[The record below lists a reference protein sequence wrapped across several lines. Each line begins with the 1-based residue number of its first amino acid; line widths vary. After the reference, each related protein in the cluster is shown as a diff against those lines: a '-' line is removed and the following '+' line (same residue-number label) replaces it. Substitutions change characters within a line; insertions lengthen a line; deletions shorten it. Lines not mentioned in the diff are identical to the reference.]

1 MNPAKNRL
9 TEKENT
15 IKIVSASDSCCCSSP
30 PGSFALSE
38 YRIREHRKNIG
49 EKGYESNKIATFV
62 PICYDFQ
69 ARESPAEDIK
79 EARKRLRY
87 YSRLRKSAKFYSL
100 GNECGQRALMLDC
113 IYKGTARFPY
123 IRYRREL
130 LLYYLGE

>member
-1 MNPAKNRL
+1 MNQ
-9 TEKENT
+9 
-15 IKIVSASDSCCCSSP
+15 
-30 PGSFALSE
+30 
-38 YRIREHRKNIG
+38 
-49 EKGYESNKIATFV
+49 NKIATFV
-62 PICYDFQ
+62 QSLRLPSE
-69 ARESPAEDIK
+69 ESPAEDIK

-100 GNECGQRALMLDC
+100 GNDRQQTLMLDC